1 MINIFTA
8 MPQTG
13 QFILAI
19 KNVLVSSMV
28 MYFLMFVIAVGA
40 VFSIIFNSFF
50 GDVVRGLDSLGQAF
64 VNLMLYGMTQNQDD
78 LVMSATVESLRCWL
92 HNNLPVYSVLFNH
105 LIEHIFSNCNSAV
118 ARVHG

>member
-1 MINIFTA
+1 MYELHKSQRTSAIYYSQLERALNASYWFRGFYTLLVCNSMFRMINIFTA

-64 VNLMLYGMTQNQDD
+64 VNLMLYGMTQKIK
-78 LVMSATVESLRCWL
+78 MIW
-92 HNNLPVYSVLFNH
+92 
-105 LIEHIFSNCNSAV
+105 
-118 ARVHG
+118 